1 MSCQGEDG
9 TCFAPSLTVS
19 AKKLLGVVSVVSG
32 GGLFLRTRLW
42 FISMKFLTRSGPFC
56 FFEKLFG
63 IFD

>member
-32 GGLFLRTRLW
+32 GGY
-42 FISMKFLTRSGPFC
+42 
-56 FFEKLFG
+56 FFGQGYGLLV
-63 IFD
+63 